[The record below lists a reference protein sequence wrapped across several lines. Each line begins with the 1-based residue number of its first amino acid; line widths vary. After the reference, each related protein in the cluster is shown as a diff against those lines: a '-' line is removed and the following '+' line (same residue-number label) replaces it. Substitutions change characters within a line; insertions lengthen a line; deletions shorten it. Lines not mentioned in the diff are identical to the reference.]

1 MTEGVEPPGEIALFP
16 IRGCILP
23 PGEHLPLNVFEPR
36 YLNMIDDAMAGDRH
50 IAIIQPTHGGAPEK
64 PALEAVGTAGRIVSH
79 SETQDGRYLIVLF
92 GVMRF
97 KLAGEIERQTPYRL
111 GRTDYRGFEGDLDPN
126 PLTDDAARARF
137 LSRLKRFFN
146 LTGLEADWDSL
157 ERAPLGAV
165 VDKVAMAAP
174 FDPDAKQA
182 LLIAPTPADRAE
194 RLSAFMDA
202 ALDAGPSD
210 GLEADGR

>member
-1 MTEGVEPPGEIALFP
+1 MTEGVEPPGELPLFP

-50 IAIIQPTHGGAPEK
+50 IGIIQPGDDGPKDK
-64 PALEAVGTAGRIVSH
+64 PSLERVGTAGRIVSH
-79 SETQDGRYLIVLF
+79 SETEDGRYLIVLA

-97 KLAGEIERQTPYRL
+97 VVAGEVDRLTPYRMA
-111 GRTDYRGFEGDLDPN
+111 RADYRGFEHDLEPR
-126 PLTDDAARARF
+126 PLTDNAGRAAF
-137 LSRLKRFFN
+137 LTRLRRFFD
-146 LTGLEADWDSL
+146 LAGLEADWDSI
-157 ERAPLGAV
+157 ERAPLNAV

-182 LLIAPTPADRAE
+182 LLTAPTPVDRAE
-194 RLSAFMDA
+194 RLAAFMDA
-202 ALDAGPSD
+202 ALDAAGPS
-210 GLEADGR
+210 GRA

>member
-1 MTEGVEPPGEIALFP
+1 MTEGVEPPSELPLFP

-50 IAIIQPTHGGAPEK
+50 IGMIQPGDGGTKDK
-64 PALEAVGTAGRIVSH
+64 PGLERVGTAGRIVSH
-79 SETQDGRYLIVLF
+79 SETEDGRYLIVLA

-97 KLAGEIERQTPYRL
+97 TVSAELDRLTPYRMA
-111 GRTDYRGFEGDLDPN
+111 RADYRGFEHDMEPR
-126 PLTDDAARARF
+126 PLTDNAGRKAF
-137 LSRLKRFFN
+137 LTRLRRFFD
-146 LTGLEADWDSL
+146 LAGLEADWDSI
-157 ERAPLGAV
+157 ERAPLNAV

-182 LLIAPTPADRAE
+182 LLTAPTSVDRAE

-202 ALDAGPSD
+202 ALDAAGPS
-210 GLEADGR
+210 GRA

>member
-1 MTEGVEPPGEIALFP
+1 MTEGVEPPGELALFP

-36 YLNMIDDAMAGDRH
+36 YLNMIDDAMAGARYLGM
-50 IAIIQPTHGGAPEK
+50 IQPSGGGTPDM
-64 PALEAVGTAGRIVSH
+64 PSLERVGTAGRIVSH
-79 SETQDGRYLIVLF
+79 SETEDGRYLIVLA

-97 KLAGEIERQTPYRL
+97 TMVEELNRLTPYRMA
-111 GRTDYRGFEGDLDPN
+111 RADYRGFETDLDPQ
-126 PLTDDAARARF
+126 PLSNGEAQAAFLAR
-137 LSRLKRFFN
+137 LRKFFA

-157 ERAPLGAV
+157 ERAPLNAV

-174 FDPDAKQA
+174 FDADVKQA
-182 LLIAPTPADRAE
+182 LLTAPTPADRAE

-202 ALDAGPSD
+202 ALDSADPSG
-210 GLEADGR
+210 GL

>member
-1 MTEGVEPPGEIALFP
+1 MSEGVEPPGELALFP

-50 IAIIQPTHGGAPEK
+50 IGIIQPGEGGTKDA
-64 PALEAVGTAGRIVSH
+64 PALETVGTAGRIVSH
-79 SETQDGRYLIVLF
+79 SETEDGRYLIVLA

-97 KLAGEIERQTPYRL
+97 TLAAELDRKVPYRMA
-111 GRTDYRGFEGDLDPN
+111 RADYRGFEQDLDPR
-126 PLTDDAARARF
+126 PLSDDVGRAAF
-137 LSRLKRFFN
+137 LERLRRFFD
-146 LTGLEADWDSL
+146 LAGLDADWDSL
-157 ERAPLGAV
+157 ERAPLNAV

-182 LLIAPTPADRAE
+182 LLTAPKLADRAE

-202 ALDAGPSD
+202 ALNAAGPQ
-210 GLEADGR
+210 GRA

>member
-1 MTEGVEPPGEIALFP
+1 MTEGVEPPGELPLFP
-16 IRGCILP
+16 IRSCILP

-50 IAIIQPTHGGAPEK
+50 IGVIQPTEQGPRER
-64 PALEAVGTAGRIVSH
+64 PALERVGTAGRIVSH
-79 SETQDGRYLIVLF
+79 SETEDGRYLIVLA

-97 KLAGEIERQTPYRL
+97 SVSEELDPKTPYRMA
-111 GRTDYRGFEGDLDPN
+111 RADYRGFEHDLEPR
-126 PLTDDAARARF
+126 PLTGDDHRAAF
-137 LSRLKRFFN
+137 LTRLRRFFD
-146 LTGLEADWDSL
+146 LTGLEADWESI

-174 FDPDAKQA
+174 FDADAKQA
-182 LLIAPTPADRAE
+182 LLTAPTPADRAE

-202 ALDAGPSD
+202 ALDSAGPS
-210 GLEADGR
+210 GRA

>member
-1 MTEGVEPPGEIALFP
+1 MTEGVEPPGEMPLFP

-36 YLNMIDDAMAGDRH
+36 YLNMIDDAMAGDRY
-50 IAIIQPTHGGAPEK
+50 IGMIQPAEGGTAEF
-64 PALEAVGTAGRIVSH
+64 PALERVGTAGRIVSH
-79 SETQDGRYLIVLF
+79 SETEDGRYLLVLA

-97 KLAGEIERQTPYRL
+97 RIGEELKRLTPYRMA
-111 GRTDYRGFEGDLDPN
+111 RVDYRGFERDLDPQ
-126 PLTDDAARARF
+126 PLANGEAQARF
-137 LSRLKRFFN
+137 LSRLRRFFA

-157 ERAPLGAV
+157 ERAPLNAV

-174 FDPDAKQA
+174 FDADAKQA
-182 LLIAPTPADRAE
+182 LLTAPTPADRAE

-202 ALDAGPSD
+202 ALDAADPSG
-210 GLEADGR
+210 GL